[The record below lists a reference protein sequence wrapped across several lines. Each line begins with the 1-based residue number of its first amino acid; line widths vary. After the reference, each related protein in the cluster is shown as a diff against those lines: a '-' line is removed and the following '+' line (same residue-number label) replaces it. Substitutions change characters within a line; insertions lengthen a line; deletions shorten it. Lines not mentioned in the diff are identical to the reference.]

1 MEFYYPLRAKYKLV
15 IIAKFRRRAGERSRS
30 HGEGIQIIVPE
41 RATSGDPFG
50 SSLCFIP
57 ADSRHKKWKSRSLM
71 KKEHSKPAR
80 GHWSSRFGFIMA
92 AAGSAVGL
100 GNIWK
105 FPYITG
111 MHGGGAF
118 VLFYLLCIAVVGIP
132 IMLAEMTIGRQTH
145 KDPVGAFRKL
155 RGGAWTMVGWLG
167 VTAGFVILSYYAVV
181 AGWAVDY
188 LWLALKG
195 TFSGQHVREVPELF
209 NSLLASDFSQLFWQA
224 LFMGLT
230 VWIVLG
236 GVSHG
241 LERANRIMMPVLLLI
256 LIVLAVRGIFS
267 PGGSQ
272 ALAFLFTPDWHKL
285 NGAAML
291 EAMGHA
297 FFSLSLGMGA
307 MLTYGSYAD
316 DRTNLPNVALT
327 VSIMDTCVALLAG
340 IAIFPI
346 VFTYGME
353 PSAGPGL
360 VFKTLP
366 ILFSQMPGGSIIAIL
381 FFLLLVFAALTS
393 SISLLEVVV
402 AYYCD
407 EKKWSRR
414 KATLIMGLLIFLL
427 GVPSALS
434 NHLLADFHFIGERN
448 FLDSID
454 FLATNYL
461 LPIGGLAIAL
471 FTGWVMTTRL
481 ARDEIEKG
489 SVRFHLFPFWR
500 FLIRYVSPIL
510 VAIVFLSRSGLF

>member
-1 MEFYYPLRAKYKLV
+1 MKHPHHKSKRGLWT
-15 IIAKFRRRAGERSRS
+15 SR
-30 HGEGIQIIVPE
+30 
-41 RATSGDPFG
+41 
-50 SSLCFIP
+50 L
-57 ADSRHKKWKSRSLM
+57 
-71 KKEHSKPAR
+71 
-80 GHWSSRFGFIMA
+80 GFIMA
-92 AAGSAVGL
+92 SAGSAVGL

-118 VLFYLLCIAVVGIP
+118 VLFFLFCIVAVGIP
-132 IMLAEMTIGRQTH
+132 IMIAEMVIGRHTH
-145 KDPVGAFRKL
+145 KDPVGAFRKMN
-155 RGGAWTMVGWLG
+155 GGLWTTVGWLG
-167 VTAGFVILSYYAVV
+167 VVAGFVILSYYCVV

-195 TFSGQHVREVPELF
+195 TFNATHSTAVPQLFGKLLGDDLGQV
-209 NSLLASDFSQLFWQA
+209 FWQA
-224 LFMGLT
+224 VFMGLT

-236 GVSHG
+236 GVSNG
-241 LERANRIMMPVLLLI
+241 LERANKVMMPILFLI
-256 LIVLAVRGIFS
+256 LVGLALRGLFS
-267 PGGSQ
+267 PGGAK
-272 ALAFLFTPDWHKL
+272 ALAFLFTPNWQKL
-285 NGAAML
+285 DGAAML

-316 DRTNLPNVALT
+316 EKTNIPNVAIT
-327 VSIMDTCVALLAG
+327 VSVMDTCVALLAG

-353 PSAGPGL
+353 PAAGPGL

-366 ILFSQMPGGSIIAIL
+366 ILFSQMPGGTPIAIL

-414 KATLIMGLLIFLL
+414 KATLVMGGIIFLL

-434 NHLLADFHFIGERN
+434 NNLLADVHFIGKRN

-454 FLATNYL
+454 LLATNYI
-461 LPIGGLAIAL
+461 LPAGGVLIAI

-481 ARDEIEKG
+481 ARGEIEKG
-489 SVRFHLFPFWR
+489 AVQFHLYPVWH
-500 FLIRYVSPIL
+500 FLIKYVSPVL
-510 VAIVFLSRSGLF
+510 VAIILLFKSGLL

>member
-1 MEFYYPLRAKYKLV
+1 
-15 IIAKFRRRAGERSRS
+15 
-30 HGEGIQIIVPE
+30 
-41 RATSGDPFG
+41 
-50 SSLCFIP
+50 
-57 ADSRHKKWKSRSLM
+57 M
-71 KKEHSKPAR
+71 KKDHSRPAR
-80 GHWSSRFGFIMA
+80 GHWSSRLGFIMA

-118 VLFYLLCIAVVGIP
+118 VLFYLFCILVIGIP
-132 IMLAEMTIGRQTH
+132 IMLAEMVIGRHTH

-155 RGGAWTMVGWLG
+155 RGGPWTMVGWLG

-195 TFSGQHVREVPELF
+195 TFSGKNAQEVPELF
-209 NSLLASDFSQLFWQA
+209 GALLASDLAQLFWQA
-224 LFMGLT
+224 VFLGLT
-230 VWIVLG
+230 VSIVLG
-236 GVSHG
+236 GVSKG
-241 LERANRIMMPVLLLI
+241 LERANKLMMPVLLLI
-256 LIVLAVRGIFS
+256 LIGLAVRGFFS

-272 ALAFLFTPDWHKL
+272 ALAFLFTPDWQKL
-285 NGAAML
+285 NAAAML

-316 DRTNLPNVALT
+316 ERTNLPNVALT

-346 VFTYGME
+346 VFTYGMA

-366 ILFSQMPGGSIIAIL
+366 IIFSQMPGGTVIAIL

-393 SISLLEVVV
+393 GISLLEVVV

-414 KATLIMGLLIFLL
+414 KATLVVGFLIFLL

-434 NHLLADFHFIGERN
+434 NHLLANVHFIGERN

-461 LPIGGLAIAL
+461 LPLGGLLIAI

-481 ARDEIEKG
+481 ARGEVEKG
-489 SVRFHLFPFWR
+489 AVRFHFFPVWH
-500 FLIRYVSPIL
+500 FLIKYVSPIL
-510 VAIVFLSRSGLF
+510 VAIVFLSKSGLI

>member
-1 MEFYYPLRAKYKLV
+1 MEKHHAK
-15 IIAKFRRRAGERSRS
+15 AKRGLWTSR
-30 HGEGIQIIVPE
+30 
-41 RATSGDPFG
+41 
-50 SSLCFIP
+50 L
-57 ADSRHKKWKSRSLM
+57 
-71 KKEHSKPAR
+71 
-80 GHWSSRFGFIMA
+80 GFIMA
-92 AAGSAVGL
+92 SAGSAVGL

-118 VLFYLLCIAVVGIP
+118 VLFFIFCIVAVGIP
-132 IMLAEMTIGRQTH
+132 IMIAEMVIGRHTH

-155 RGGAWTMVGWLG
+155 RGGPWTMVGWLG
-167 VTAGFVILSYYAVV
+167 VTAGFVILSYYCVV

-195 TFSGQHVREVPELF
+195 TFDGRHVQEVPELF
-209 NSLLASDFSQLFWQA
+209 TSLLASDLSQLFWQA
-224 LFMGLT
+224 VFMGAT

-236 GVSHG
+236 GVSNG
-241 LERANRIMMPVLLLI
+241 LERANKLMMPVLFLI
-256 LIVLAVRGIFS
+256 LIVLAVRGLFS
-267 PGGSQ
+267 PGGPQ
-272 ALAFLFTPDWHKL
+272 ALSFLFAPDWHKL
-285 NGAAML
+285 DGAAML

-316 DRTNLPNVALT
+316 DKTNIPNVAIT
-327 VSIMDTCVALLAG
+327 VSIMDTCVALLSG

-346 VFTYGME
+346 VFTYGMA
-353 PSAGPGL
+353 PAAGPGL

-366 ILFSQMPGGSIIAIL
+366 IIFSQMPGGTVIAIL

-407 EKKWSRR
+407 EKKWQR
-414 KATLIMGLLIFLL
+414 KTATLVMGLLIFLL

-434 NHLLADFHFIGERN
+434 NHLLGNVHFIGERN

-454 FLATNYL
+454 LLATNYI
-461 LPIGGLAIAL
+461 LPLGGLLIAV
-471 FTGWVMTTRL
+471 FTGWVMTSRL
-481 ARDEIEKG
+481 ARGELEKG
-489 SVRFHLFPFWR
+489 AVNIHYYPLWH

-510 VAIVFLSRSGLF
+510 VAIVFLSRSGLI

>member
-1 MEFYYPLRAKYKLV
+1 MEHPHHKIKRGLWT
-15 IIAKFRRRAGERSRS
+15 SR
-30 HGEGIQIIVPE
+30 
-41 RATSGDPFG
+41 
-50 SSLCFIP
+50 L
-57 ADSRHKKWKSRSLM
+57 
-71 KKEHSKPAR
+71 
-80 GHWSSRFGFIMA
+80 GFIMA
-92 AAGSAVGL
+92 SAGSAVGL

-118 VLFYLLCIAVVGIP
+118 VLFFLFCIVAVGIP
-132 IMLAEMTIGRQTH
+132 IMIAEMVIGRHTH

-155 RGGAWTMVGWLG
+155 RGGPWTAVGWLG
-167 VTAGFVILSYYAVV
+167 VVAGFVILSYYCVV

-195 TFSGQHVREVPELF
+195 TFSATHSAAVPQLFGALLSNDLGQV
-209 NSLLASDFSQLFWQA
+209 FWQA
-224 LFMGLT
+224 VFMGLT

-236 GVSHG
+236 GVSNG
-241 LERANRIMMPVLLLI
+241 LERANKVMMPVLFLI
-256 LIVLAVRGIFS
+256 LVGLALRGLFS
-267 PGGSQ
+267 PGGAQ

-285 NGAAML
+285 DGAAML

-316 DRTNLPNVALT
+316 EQTNIPNVAIT
-327 VSIMDTCVALLAG
+327 VSVMDTCVALLSG

-353 PSAGPGL
+353 PAAGPGL

-366 ILFSQMPGGSIIAIL
+366 IIFSQMPGGTLIAIL

-407 EKKWSRR
+407 EKQWSRR
-414 KATLIMGLLIFLL
+414 KATLVMGWLIFLL

-434 NHLLADFHFIGERN
+434 NHLLADVHFIGERN

-454 FLATNYL
+454 LLATNYI
-461 LPIGGLAIAL
+461 LPAGGVLIAF
-471 FTGWVMTTRL
+471 FTGWILTTRL
-481 ARDEIEKG
+481 ARGEIEKG
-489 SVRFHLFPFWR
+489 AVRFHLYPAWH
-500 FLIRYVSPIL
+500 FLIKYVSPVL
-510 VAIVFLSRSGLF
+510 VAIILLFKSGLL

>member
-1 MEFYYPLRAKYKLV
+1 MEHPY
-15 IIAKFRRRAGERSRS
+15 
-30 HGEGIQIIVPE
+30 
-41 RATSGDPFG
+41 
-50 SSLCFIP
+50 
-57 ADSRHKKWKSRSLM
+57 HK
-71 KKEHSKPAR
+71 SKR
-80 GHWSSRFGFIMA
+80 GLWSSRLGFIMA
-92 AAGSAVGL
+92 SAGSAVGL

-118 VLFYLLCIAVVGIP
+118 VLFFLFCIVAVGIP
-132 IMLAEMTIGRQTH
+132 LMIAEMVIGRHTH

-155 RGGAWTMVGWLG
+155 RGGPWTTVGWLG
-167 VTAGFVILSYYAVV
+167 VVAGFVILSYYCVV

-195 TFSGQHVREVPELF
+195 TFTATHSAAVPQLFGALLSDDLGQV
-209 NSLLASDFSQLFWQA
+209 FWQA
-224 LFMGLT
+224 VFMGLT

-236 GVSHG
+236 GVSNG
-241 LERANRIMMPVLLLI
+241 LERANKVMMPILFLI
-256 LIVLAVRGIFS
+256 LVGLALRGLFS
-267 PGGSQ
+267 PGGAQ
-272 ALAFLFTPDWHKL
+272 ALDFLFTPNWHKL
-285 NGAAML
+285 DGAAML

-316 DRTNLPNVALT
+316 EKTNIPNVAIT
-327 VSIMDTCVALLAG
+327 VSVMDTCVALLSG
-340 IAIFPI
+340 LAIFPI

-353 PSAGPGL
+353 PAAGPGL

-366 ILFSQMPGGSIIAIL
+366 ILFSQMPGGTLIAIL

-414 KATLIMGLLIFLL
+414 KATLVMGGIIFLL

-434 NHLLADFHFIGERN
+434 NHLLADVHFIGSRN

-454 FLATNYL
+454 LLATNYL
-461 LPIGGLAIAL
+461 LPAGGVLIAL

-481 ARDEIEKG
+481 ARGEIEKG
-489 SVRFHLFPFWR
+489 EVRFHLYPAWH
-500 FLIRYVSPIL
+500 FLIKYVSPVL
-510 VAIVFLSRSGLF
+510 VAIILLFKSGLL

>member
-1 MEFYYPLRAKYKLV
+1 MEKHHEKAK
-15 IIAKFRRRAGERSRS
+15 
-30 HGEGIQIIVPE
+30 
-41 RATSGDPFG
+41 
-50 SSLCFIP
+50 
-57 ADSRHKKWKSRSLM
+57 
-71 KKEHSKPAR
+71 R
-80 GHWSSRFGFIMA
+80 GLWSSRFGFIMA
-92 AAGSAVGL
+92 SAGSAVGL

-118 VLFYLLCIAVVGIP
+118 VLFFIFCIVVVGIP
-132 IMLAEMTIGRQTH
+132 IMIAEMVIGRHTH

-155 RGGAWTMVGWLG
+155 RGGPWVMVGWLG
-167 VTAGFVILSYYAVV
+167 VTAGFVILSYYCVV

-195 TFSGQHVREVPELF
+195 TFNSQHTKEVPELF
-209 NSLLASDFSQLFWQA
+209 GTLLASDLSQLFWQA
-224 LFMGLT
+224 VFMGAT

-236 GVSHG
+236 GVSNG
-241 LERANRIMMPVLLLI
+241 LERANKLMMPVLFLI
-256 LIVLAVRGIFS
+256 LIALALHGLVS
-267 PGGSQ
+267 PGGTK
-272 ALAFLFTPDWHKL
+272 ALSFLFTPDWQKL
-285 NGAAML
+285 DAASML

-316 DRTNLPNVALT
+316 EGTDIPNVAIT
-327 VSIMDTCVALLAG
+327 VSVMDTCVALLSG

-346 VFTYGME
+346 VFTYGMA
-353 PSAGPGL
+353 PAAGPGL

-366 ILFSQMPGGSIIAIL
+366 IIFSQMPGGTFIAIL
-381 FFLLLVFAALTS
+381 FFLLLVFAALSS

-407 EKKWSRR
+407 EKKWQRR
-414 KATLIMGLLIFLL
+414 TATLVMGFLIFLL

-434 NHLLADFHFIGERN
+434 NHLLANVHFIGERN

-454 FLATNYL
+454 LLATNYI
-461 LPIGGLAIAL
+461 LPLGGVFIAI

-481 ARDEIEKG
+481 ARGEIVKG
-489 SVRFHLFPFWR
+489 NVKFHYYPVWH
-500 FLIRYVSPIL
+500 FLIKYVCPIL
-510 VAIVFLSRSGLF
+510 VAIVFISRSGLF

>member
-1 MEFYYPLRAKYKLV
+1 
-15 IIAKFRRRAGERSRS
+15 
-30 HGEGIQIIVPE
+30 
-41 RATSGDPFG
+41 
-50 SSLCFIP
+50 
-57 ADSRHKKWKSRSLM
+57 M
-71 KKEHSKPAR
+71 KKDHAKSSR
-80 GHWSSRFGFIMA
+80 GHWSSRLGFIMA

-118 VLFYLLCIAVVGIP
+118 VLFYLFCIMVIGIP
-132 IMLAEMTIGRQTH
+132 IMLAEMVIGRHTH
-145 KDPVGAFRKL
+145 KDPVGAFRNL
-155 RGGAWTMVGWLG
+155 RGGPWTMVGWLG

-195 TFSGQHVREVPELF
+195 TFNGKHIQEVPELF
-209 NSLLASDFSQLFWQA
+209 TSLLASDLSQLFWQA
-224 LFMGLT
+224 IFMGLT

-236 GVSHG
+236 GVSKG
-241 LERANRIMMPVLLLI
+241 LERANKLMMPVLLLI
-256 LIVLAVRGIFS
+256 LVGLAVRGLFS

-272 ALAFLFTPDWHKL
+272 AMAFLFTPDWQKL
-285 NGAAML
+285 DAAAML

-307 MLTYGSYAD
+307 ILTYGSYAD
-316 DRTNLPNVALT
+316 EGTNLPNVALT

-366 ILFSQMPGGSIIAIL
+366 IIFSQMPGGTVIAIL

-393 SISLLEVVV
+393 GISLLEVVV

-414 KATLIMGLLIFLL
+414 KATLIVGFLIFLL

-434 NHLLADFHFIGERN
+434 NHLLANVHFIGERN

-461 LPIGGLAIAL
+461 LPLGGLLIAI

-481 ARDEIEKG
+481 ARGEVEKG
-489 SVRFHLFPFWR
+489 AVRFHFYPVWH
-500 FLIRYVSPIL
+500 FLIKYMSPIL